1 MINEILDEIDQST
14 KTKVEKIEK
23 LKQQCQLHT
32 ELRTILEINFN
43 YNDKGFVGLDRGVPD
58 AYKPDLNTPEGYSDA
73 TVAGIHRK
81 LYIYADPKLDSKRKA
96 ELFLQEIE
104 ALHPK
109 ESEILLL
116 AKDNNLFM
124 RYPWIREE
132 AFTAIFDNNL

>member
-1 MINEILDEIDQST
+1 MINELLDEIDQSQ
-14 KTKVEKIEK
+14 KTTEEKIEK

-32 ELRTILEINFN
+32 ELETILAINFN
-43 YNDKGFVGLDRGVPD
+43 YNGKGFVGLDRGIPE

-73 TVAGIHRK
+73 TIAGIQRK
-81 LYIYADPKLDSKRKA
+81 LYIYADPNLNPKRKA

-124 RYPWIREE
+124 RYTWIREE